1 MNIRG
6 WVYVMSNVA
15 FPIGVKIGYTLKDTE
30 LRAQELSHTGVPA
43 KWVVDY
49 EAYVPNP
56 RDIEQQ
62 VHKKL
67 KNILYNKEFFECTA
81 EEAVAAIKEIAGK
94 SIEVENYKKTN
105 KKISDIIIKSNLR
118 HKNHKDN
125 LESLKREKTTNDS
138 ENIKIINQKYLNS
151 ITTILPRYDLSR
163 FFIGYT
169 LGIWFLLMMF
179 TDVGS
184 NLGLKS
190 LLSIALGWGISNVI
204 IEKKREKD
212 NLNPSIVKLKND
224 NQIELK
230 NYQENSDSK
239 FSEKINLLEEKF
251 KKENDADE
259 KYKLINSSP
268 CEILP
273 HTDIKSVNGVKPE
286 YEKNLNE
293 FENNNLTKNKIHEFL
308 TKCVMCEKLS
318 KRGDW
323 KVGDLGGDWRICPN
337 CNANMQ
343 LRSDKEIENEISE
356 KKVLN
361 PEAAWLFETNVRP

>member
-49 EAYVPNP
+49 EAYVTNQ

-67 KNILYNKEFFECTA
+67 KKILYNKEFFECTA

-94 SIEVENYKKTN
+94 SIEVENYKKAN
-105 KKISDIIIKSNLR
+105 KKISEIIIKSNLR
-118 HKNHKDN
+118 HKNHIDN
-125 LESLKREKTTNDS
+125 LESLKREKTKNDI
-138 ENIKIINQKYLNS
+138 ENVKLINQNYLNS
-151 ITTILPRYDLSR
+151 ITAILPNYDLNR
-163 FFIGYT
+163 FFIGYS
-169 LGIWFLLMMF
+169 LGIWFLFILF

-184 NLGLKS
+184 GLGVKS
-190 LLSIALGWGISNVI
+190 LLSIALGWGISKVI

-224 NQIELK
+224 NHIELK

-239 FSEKINLLEEKF
+239 FAEKIKLLEEAF
-251 KKENDADE
+251 RKENDADE
-259 KYKLINSSP
+259 KYKKINSSP
-268 CEILP
+268 SEIP
-273 HTDIKSVNGVKPE
+273 PNKDIKSVNTVKPE
-286 YEKNLNE
+286 DEKKINE

-308 TKCVMCEKLS
+308 TKCVMCENLS

-323 KVGDLGGDWRICPN
+323 KVGNLGGDWRICPN

-343 LRSDKEIENEISE
+343 LRSDKEIEKEISE
-356 KKVLN
+356 KKILN
-361 PEAAWLFETNVRP
+361 PAAAWPFETDARP